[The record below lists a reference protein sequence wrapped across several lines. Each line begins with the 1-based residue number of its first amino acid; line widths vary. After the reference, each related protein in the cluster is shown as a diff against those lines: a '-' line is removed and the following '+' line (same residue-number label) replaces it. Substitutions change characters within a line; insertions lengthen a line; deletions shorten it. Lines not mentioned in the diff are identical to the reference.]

1 VDPGKYLPAGAH
13 PWQGRLADIWGLFVG
28 LAAWAD
34 AVVGTFDARNRVGLG
49 YLMTS

>member
-1 VDPGKYLPAGAH
+1 VDPGKYLQQARIRGKDA
-13 PWQGRLADIWGLFVG
+13 WQIIGLFVG